1 MKDVLIS
8 PVLNG
13 WIVTVGCS
21 KVVFTQKMVLLA
33 ELDRYMGNPDEVE
46 KEYMEKAVN
55 KCSNEVEALIPVIR

>member
-1 MKDVLIS
+1 LIS

-21 KVVFTQKMVLLA
+21 KVVFDQKTIMLG
-33 ELDRYMGNPDEVE
+33 ELSKYIDNPDEVE
-46 KEYMEKAVN
+46 KKYMEKAVN